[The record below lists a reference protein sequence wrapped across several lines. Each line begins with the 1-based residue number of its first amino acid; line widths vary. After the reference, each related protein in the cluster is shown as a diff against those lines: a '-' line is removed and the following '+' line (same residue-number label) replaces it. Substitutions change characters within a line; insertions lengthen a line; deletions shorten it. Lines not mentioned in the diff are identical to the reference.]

1 MRASQWLLWVTPRV
15 AGCRDVL
22 GLIREGSPVGCQH
35 HRMLLAE
42 THSRVFQGELP
53 ASTLVGFKG
62 LFHPDFLIEVEE
74 VTTLG

>member
-1 MRASQWLLWVTPRV
+1 MRASQWPLWVTPRV

-22 GLIREGSPVGCQH
+22 RLMREGSLVGRQPHC
-35 HRMLLAE
+35 MLLAE

-53 ASTLVGFKG
+53 ASTLVGVKG